1 MNSKKILKKN
11 IYFSRKTIEENKE
24 TNAKSNI
31 NKNKT
36 HKGINTETTNKCLII
51 NSEDFIFDYKA
62 YNKELLGE
70 YLSKKD
76 FQIIIAELNK
86 VVTKAFIV
94 NNNNEKIKI
103 YKLNYILILISM
115 IMFLG
120 GILIIKKAENFHIN
134 HPNELN
140 ILYIICVLLTVGCS
154 IILCGISIYNFSH
167 TSIRLLTTEDM
178 IHSFIKKY
186 ISFLNVYFKGTFKWT
201 YFPKKS
207 IITLEI
213 EDQDYIDEDVNIED
227 ENNNKVK
234 SKEIKKLEELFE
246 GFENEEDEM
255 IEKKLFGD
263 GWEEKNEYEIIDED
277 EETDLNNSN
286 NKNKEDYKK
295 KYIKMKSIG
304 GNEIELNESINK
316 ENLRF
321 IIENEDKYLYKA
333 NNSMIIDNIEDKE
346 LINFFGNIN
355 IKHNRNKS
363 I

>member
-11 IYFSRKTIEENKE
+11 IYFTRETIEENKE
-24 TNAKSNI
+24 INAKSNI
-31 NKNKT
+31 NKKKT
-36 HKGINTETTNKCLII
+36 HKGINTDTTNKCLII
-51 NSEDFIFDYKA
+51 NSEDFNFDYNA

-94 NNNNEKIKI
+94 NNKNEKIRKI
-103 YKLNYILILISM
+103 NYILIIISL
-115 IMFLG
+115 IMFFG
-120 GILIIKKAENFHIN
+120 GIFFIKKAQKFHIN

-140 ILYIICVLLTVGCS
+140 ILYIICALLTIGCL

-167 TSIRLLTTEDM
+167 TSIRMLTIEDM
-178 IHSFIKKY
+178 INSFIKKY

-201 YFPKKS
+201 YFPKKA

-213 EDQDYIDEDVNIED
+213 EDKDYIDEDVNIE
-227 ENNNKVK
+227 EEKNSKVK
-234 SKEIKKLEELFE
+234 SKDIKKLEELFE
-246 GFENEEDEM
+246 EFDNEEDEL

-277 EETDLNNSN
+277 EETQLNNSN
-286 NKNKEDYKK
+286 KNNKEDNKK
-295 KYIKMKSIG
+295 KLIKLKSMG
-304 GNEIELNESINK
+304 GNETELNESINK

-321 IIENEDKYLYKA
+321 IIENEDKYLNKT
-333 NNSMIIDNIEDKE
+333 NKTMLIDNYNNKDIFDILE
-346 LINFFGNIN
+346 NF
-355 IKHNRNKS
+355 KTKYKRYKS